1 MSIQPLH
8 NRRFVIPHN
17 HWVETYTGYCSKMSQ
32 YLQNFKKIHTMK
44 VSKSRIFPIELFLRY
59 LAGGILEPLYPYKA
73 HSIHKMISNTIND
86 GENHKMS
93 AVLTGKCILL
103 SQKMNIIETS
113 KKVIKILNRPI
124 FKNVS

>member
-1 MSIQPLH
+1 M
-8 NRRFVIPHN
+8 V
-17 HWVETYTGYCSKMSQ
+17 
-32 YLQNFKKIHTMK
+32 
-44 VSKSRIFPIELFLRY
+44 
-59 LAGGILEPLYPYKA
+59 
-73 HSIHKMISNTIND
+73 SNTVND

-124 FKNVS
+124 FKCLLNINTENFSLVG